1 MSHDYN
7 CDICDHPM
15 TSMIIIYDIT
25 LHSLSKFKIKK
36 NKKKIKPSLIFKILI
51 ILIVNRYRLRE
62 LMDVQVVFLYKTLV
76 NKNLYSSEVYQ
87 YIYREQFS
95 SCKETTNSK
104 VQSQKLGVCNTNS
117 YIQSPIP
124 KT

>member
-1 MSHDYN
+1 
-7 CDICDHPM
+7 M

-25 LHSLSKFKIKK
+25 LHPLSKFKIKK
-36 NKKKIKPSLIFKILI
+36 NKNKIKPSLIFTILI

-62 LMDVQVVFLYKTLV
+62 FMDVQVVFLYKTLV

-104 VQSQKLGVCNTNS
+104 VESQKLGVCNINS

-124 KT
+124 KI